1 MFSSSWNLVKRQGD
15 GRFVLLDTDIS
26 PWTGVIFASPPTVCF
41 TLPCLH
47 CCRLSPSHHSPL
59 DPSLSAVQVPGTTSF
74 SLSPPIWMWKSR
86 FSSIM
91 HTQPAASLHTHTHTH
106 PCSYYNLRRNTFNA
120 SFNISQ
126 RFVFHLRSYS
136 GEVHLSD
143 RWKGGK
149 PNSGQSWIQ
158 HRSSRLLLTLE
169 ATA

>member
-15 GRFVLLDTDIS
+15 GRLVLLDTDIS
-26 PWTGVIFASPPTVCF
+26 PWTGVIFASPPLSVSHSLVF
-41 TLPCLH
+41 TAAVYLH
-47 CCRLSPSHHSPL
+47 LTIPPSIH
-59 DPSLSAVQVPGTTSF
+59 PSLQCKCLVPPVSL

-86 FSSIM
+86 FSSIT
-91 HTQPAASLHTHTHTH
+91 HTQPAASLHTH
-106 PCSYYNLRRNTFNA
+106 PCSYYNLCRNTFNA